1 MADTFEGN
9 SVAAACQGLRRRR
22 KRRQSKG
29 TEAGALKCGATREEP
44 WAWGFPAFPALLGSA
59 PFSPST
65 LSPPSSRQLP
75 AVSKATGVGDPP
87 PREAAHET
95 LARSHEPRPP
105 LLFGEGRDLERGVR
119 AGHVGRRS
127 GCLDGCR
134 WGGAWEEKM
143 WAEHDGRR
151 SWGRDGRRWGGSRRK

>member
-1 MADTFEGN
+1 MGPRLRPEAAHRNFITPTTRPLQEVTHGGVAGRSGEVTFEGN
-9 SVAAACQGLRRRR
+9 SVAAACHGLRRRR

-65 LSPPSSRQLP
+65 LSPPSSRRPP

-87 PREAAHET
+87 HPREAAHET
-95 LARSHEPRPP
+95 LARSHEPRPL

-119 AGHVGRRS
+119 A
-127 GCLDGCR
+127 
-134 WGGAWEEKM
+134 
-143 WAEHDGRR
+143 EHDGRR
-151 SWGRDGRRWGGSRRK
+151 LGVP